1 MDEEIKGKR
10 SKKKYGVFQEFSK
23 RHGALLWTVDVNY
36 FIHGE
41 RFRKRQTGFRN
52 KREAEDYLHDL
63 YEIVKREKE
72 GIGPPRKVKTTT
84 IKKAAEDYI
93 QSKKSVYGL
102 REPSPNPNARTF
114 HGYLKNLERFV
125 EFIGEDTPVKKI
137 SHDDFVRWMAAEKD
151 RGSVQLSSISRG
163 INTIR
168 ACLNH
173 AKDNPKNDDLINF
186 RVPKKP
192 LGKGFD
198 NKRVRILSAKEIETL
213 SEALSSSEEYRD
225 AYDYLLISLGA
236 GTRMDEV
243 LGLTW
248 DRVDWERK
256 SINVYSSKT
265 KKFRILQ
272 VPAVVEI
279 SKQRKKEHLGS
290 LTHVFDRRDHWFRKI
305 FKRVAQQND
314 LLFGQNIEGGFTLHD
329 LRHTAATNLIHAG
342 VDLATVRDFLG
353 HHSIVETSRY
363 VHPSPDSWK
372 KATDAATLFLEA
384 AKNKQD

>member
-1 MDEEIKGKR
+1 
-10 SKKKYGVFQEFSK
+10 
-23 RHGALLWTVDVNY
+23 
-36 FIHGE
+36 
-41 RFRKRQTGFRN
+41 
-52 KREAEDYLHDL
+52 
-63 YEIVKREKE
+63 
-72 GIGPPRKVKTTT
+72 
-84 IKKAAEDYI
+84 
-93 QSKKSVYGL
+93 
-102 REPSPNPNARTF
+102 
-114 HGYLKNLERFV
+114 
-125 EFIGEDTPVKKI
+125 
-137 SHDDFVRWMAAEKD
+137 
-151 RGSVQLSSISRG
+151 
-163 INTIR
+163 
-168 ACLNH
+168 
-173 AKDNPKNDDLINF
+173 
-186 RVPKKP
+186 VPKKP

-225 AYDYLLISLGA
+225 AYEYLLISLGA

-265 KKFRILQ
+265 KKTRTLQ
-272 VPAVVEI
+272 VPGVVEVL
-279 SKQRKKEHLGS
+279 KKRKKEHLGS
-290 LTHVFDRRDHWFRKI
+290 ATHVFARRDHWFRKV
-305 FKRVAQQND
+305 FKRVATQNN
-314 LLFGQNIEGGFTLHD
+314 LRFGQNVEGGFTLHD

-384 AKNKQD
+384 AKTNQD